1 MAMEPKR
8 RLIRSLFHDPA
19 NCICSFLRCLVVSPF
34 RDQPLASAARLVF
47 WNQQHS
53 CLPPCDLLGHCR
65 GSRRSVYVAYSS
77 PQVMK
82 VTPAGGQ
89 SFLLTQVAVD
99 HAVAGPV
106 HPSCSEHHGVRS
118 SPQQGDHRNSG
129 RHIYH
134 YRNGVVRKSQSQCE
148 PHTQCKLIQRL
159 KRMGSPPKGGL
170 YF

>member
-1 MAMEPKR
+1 MIR
-8 RLIRSLFHDPA
+8 RIAFVLFFDALLSHLFATSLLRAQPA
-19 NCICSFLRCLVVSPF
+19 SFSGTNST
-34 RDQPLASAARLVF
+34 LAYLPATF
-47 WNQQHS
+47 WGIAV
-53 CLPPCDLLGHCR
+53 DRAG
-65 GSRRSVYVAYSS
+65 SVYVACSS

-159 KRMGSPPKGGL
+159 NRMGSPPKGGL